1 MEQPLDMKT
10 PKTYSSN
17 NDPLMNEILLT
28 AESVVSFYEERLDS
42 LLTENSLLER
52 ENARLLCLL
61 RDLSDR
67 HPRNPGQRIP
77 KQ

>member
-1 MEQPLDMKT
+1 MKT

-42 LLTENSLLER
+42 LLTENSMLER
-52 ENARLLCLL
+52 ENARLVCLL
-61 RDLSDR
+61 RDLSER
-67 HPRNPGQRIP
+67 HPRSPGQKVTRL
-77 KQ
+77 

>member
-1 MEQPLDMKT
+1 MKT

-17 NDPLMNEILLT
+17 NDPLMNEILVT
-28 AESVVSFYEERLDS
+28 AESVVSFYEERLES

-52 ENARLLCLL
+52 ENARLVCLL
-61 RDLSDR
+61 KNLSER
-67 HPRNPGQRIP
+67 RPASRGQTVT